1 MSIHY
6 SDTTSQRQDGINPH
20 INIKAGYVYPVF
32 LNCHYPAKY
41 PFLSNIYYELKKY
54 LSCVAK
60 NFIIKGKRKR
70 GEKMNSRTISRKA
83 ALFLLAAIFII
94 ALIFTAC
101 GTRSA
106 AEGGEVF
113 KETEALMVEEAPA
126 MEMVEEEFAADE
138 GRAVSEDVQYSDTP
152 NTVDRKVIK
161 TAYMELEVEK
171 GKFDKVLFD
180 ITRLAEKNGG
190 FVSHTQSYSDAE
202 GNLTSGSITIRIP
215 HDQYNPALD
224 SIKGMGTVKSISV
237 SGQDVTQE
245 YTDLESRLRN
255 LEAQEEILLDLMA
268 QSKDVS
274 DSIEVQRELSYVT
287 EQIEVIKGRMNY
299 LDNMVSFSTIDI
311 YLFEPQPISDD
322 PGWGFLEALRRGLR
336 GAVSVFNGILVFVI
350 SASPILAFIAVVL
363 VIVWLII
370 RGRRRRRAKKE
381 KK

>member
-1 MSIHY
+1 M
-6 SDTTSQRQDGINPH
+6 D
-20 INIKAGYVYPVF
+20 V
-32 LNCHYPAKY
+32 
-41 PFLSNIYYELKKY
+41 
-54 LSCVAK
+54 
-60 NFIIKGKRKR
+60 
-70 GEKMNSRTISRKA
+70 RTVSRKT
-83 ALFLLAAIFII
+83 ALLLIVAVFSL
-94 ALIFTAC
+94 ALIFAGC
-101 GTRSA
+101 GLRSA
-106 AEGGEVF
+106 GEDGEVF

-126 MEMVEEEFAADE
+126 MDMAEEEFYADE
-138 GRAVSEDVQYSDTP
+138 ERAYSEDVQYSDTP

-161 TAYMELEVEK
+161 TAYLELEVEK
-171 GKFDKVLFD
+171 GKFEKVLFD
-180 ITRLAEKNGG
+180 ITRLAERNGG
-190 FVSHTQSYSDAE
+190 FVSHTQSYSDSE

-224 SIKGMGTVKSISV
+224 TLKEMGTVKSISV

-255 LEAQEEILLDLMA
+255 LEAQEIILLDLME
-268 QSKDVS
+268 QSRDVS
-274 DSIEVQRELSYVT
+274 DSIEVQGELSYVT
-287 EQIEVIKGRMNY
+287 EQIEIIKGRMNY

-350 SASPILAFIAVVL
+350 AASPIIAFIAIVL

-370 RGRRRRRAKKE
+370 RGRRRRRAKRE